1 MLLVTSA
8 LEIYLNL
15 ESRYNSGEGRTLENC
30 SCLKFLLHMRECV
43 YVCVCARA
51 RVYVCVSE
59 MNEKHHHLS
68 GFPHFPVSL
77 CSFFFFYQLFFG
89 G

>member
-15 ESRYNSGEGRTLENC
+15 ESRYNSAEGRTLENC

-43 YVCVCARA
+43 CVFVCVC
-51 RVYVCVSE
+51 VCVRVC
-59 MNEKHHHLS
+59 MYVFLR
-68 GFPHFPVSL
+68 
-77 CSFFFFYQLFFG
+77 
-89 G
+89 